1 MIMPSMKERLKFS
14 VDVVNCAETMT
25 VCLKMAIE
33 ESAYNGTNMNV
44 HVMYGMTMNVIII

>member
-1 MIMPSMKERLKFS
+1 MPSMKERLKFS

-33 ESAYNGTNMNV
+33 ESAYNGTTMNV
-44 HVMYGMTMNVIII
+44 HVMYGITMNVIII